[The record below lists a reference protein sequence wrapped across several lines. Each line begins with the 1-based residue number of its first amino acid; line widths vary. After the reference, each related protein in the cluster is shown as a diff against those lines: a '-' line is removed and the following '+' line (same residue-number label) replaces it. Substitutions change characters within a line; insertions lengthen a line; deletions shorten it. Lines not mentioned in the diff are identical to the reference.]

1 MLQDL
6 ATLEPDAIRSELA
19 NYDVPDLAAIAARL
33 AWLEKSRPAQR
44 EPLGNYNIWLMQAGR
59 GFGKTRPGAEETWW
73 YAYSNP
79 ETRTHVIAPTHGDL
93 RGVCIEGE
101 SGLLACIPHEILLD
115 YNSSLSEI
123 RIKSRNGKASLIKGF
138 SATEP
143 DRLRGPQAHRI
154 WGDEIAA
161 WQYGVETFD
170 MAMLGL
176 RLGQHPRAM
185 FTTTPKPVELVRN
198 LTKRAD
204 VVITRGT
211 TYDNRANLAPSFF
224 DQIKSLE
231 GTRLGRQE
239 LDGELI
245 DPEESGIIRRSWI
258 KMWPASKALP
268 KFEHVL
274 LSLDTAFT
282 ERTLDNKTND
292 PDYTGCSCWGV
303 WNNPETKR
311 LEVIL
316 LDAWQDRLGLPDL
329 VSKVK
334 EEMQF
339 RYGEVDK
346 PMIAPL
352 IGSQLPELGGRRVDT
367 IVIEDIGA
375 GKSLR
380 QYLAQAGV
388 PAYAYNPG
396 KADKLARL
404 HLASPFFK
412 QGQVWMPESDKR
424 PGQLRSWCEDLV
436 SQLCAF
442 PNVKHDDLMDTATQ
456 ALRVLSDMNLLR
468 STKPVERFVDELPE
482 TKRRLRYAGG
492 PVYG

>member
-1 MLQDL
+1 MNLTAQQLRD
-6 ATLEPDAIRSELA
+6 ELGGLPMA
-19 NYDVPDLAAIAARL
+19 DLAAYAARMQ
-33 AWLEKSRPAQR
+33 WLSEARDAQR
-44 EPLGNYNIWLMQAGR
+44 EPEDEHNIWLLMAGR

-73 YAYSNP
+73 YAYRNP
-79 ETRTHVIAPTHGDL
+79 GSRQHVIAPTHGDL
-93 RGVCIEGE
+93 RGVCYEGE
-101 SGLLACIPHEILLD
+101 SGLLARIPPDVLLD
-115 YNSSLSEI
+115 YNASLAEI
-123 RIKSRNGKASLIKGF
+123 RVRSFSGQPSLIKGF

-143 DRLRGPQAHRI
+143 DRLRGPQAHRL

-161 WQYGVETFD
+161 WQYAQEAFD
-170 MAMLGL
+170 MAMFGL
-176 RLGQHPRAM
+176 RLGTHPTAM

-198 LTKRAD
+198 LVKRKD

-211 TYDNRANLAPSFF
+211 TFDNRQNLAPTFF
-224 DQIKSLE
+224 DQIKQYE
-231 GTRLGRQE
+231 GTVLGRQE
-239 LDGELI
+239 LLGELI

-258 KMWPASKALP
+258 KMWPGKKALP

-282 ERTLDNKTND
+282 ESTLDKKTND
-292 PDYTGCSCWGV
+292 PDYTGCSVWGV

-329 VSKVK
+329 VAKVK
-334 EEMQF
+334 LELTYH
-339 RYGEVDK
+339 YGEIDK
-346 PMIAPL
+346 PLFSPVVGPARVE
-352 IGSQLPELGGRRVDT
+352 GQGRKVDT

-396 KADKLARL
+396 RADKLARL

-424 PGQLRSWCEDLV
+424 PGQLRSWCEDMV
-436 SQLCAF
+436 AQLCAF

-456 ALRVLSDMNLLR
+456 ALRVLSDMQLLR
-468 STKPVERFVDELPE
+468 STKPVEIFVDQTPGY
-482 TKRRLRYAGG
+482 KRSKV